1 MTQTATRQVTAPLYS
16 EVLVPVDFTAL
27 GWRVLPTA
35 EQLAQRFGAPLRLL
49 HVDTASPWSD
59 AEPGL
64 LQLNAQSLGRSV
76 HVQVA
81 PDRDVA
87 LGLGRAIAGRDA
99 LVVMGTHARTGAAD
113 LFVDSNLE
121 RILHVQ

>member
-1 MTQTATRQVTAPLYS
+1 MTETATRIETGLYS
-16 EVLVPVDFTAL
+16 EVLLPVDFTSL
-27 GWRVLPTA
+27 GWQVLATA
-35 EQLAQRFGAPLRLL
+35 ERLAEGFGAPLRLL

-64 LQLNAQSLGRSV
+64 LQLNARSLGRTV
-76 HVQVA
+76 RVQVA

-99 LVVMGTHARTGAAD
+99 LVVMGAHARTGAAD
-113 LFVDSNLE
+113 
-121 RILHVQ
+121 I